1 MYNINMAAEM
11 EKDTAKTAVNVKAL
25 RDEKGWTQ
33 AELGEKLYVS
43 DKLVSKW
50 ERGESVPDTDAV
62 MKLAE
67 LAGKSVG
74 EFTGGEKLWSNES
87 VKPPAGKRRLVYN
100 AVSFIADLGIVAL
113 LIAMW
118 AIAAKEYASLPEVI
132 GIHFGMDGTAD
143 GFGGKGF
150 VFLMPAFSTVM
161 SALAVLANT
170 IKLRWSINLVVPV
183 YLDTLAEGKD
193 YEKLLK
199 IMSAGVNITILLMVA
214 MFFQA
219 AYSIATQTKIVM
231 WLYFGWIGLIVITV
245 FACLAAGFAVVKIP
259 KAE

>member
-1 MYNINMAAEM
+1 MSPI
-11 EKDTAKTAVNVKAL
+11 
-25 RDEKGWTQ
+25 
-33 AELGEKLYVS
+33 
-43 DKLVSKW
+43 
-50 ERGESVPDTDAV
+50 P
-62 MKLAE
+62 
-67 LAGKSVG
+67 
-74 EFTGGEKLWSNES
+74 
-87 VKPPAGKRRLVYN
+87 
-100 AVSFIADLGIVAL
+100 
-113 LIAMW
+113 IAMW

-219 AYSIATQTKIVM
+219 AYSIAMQTKIVM